1 MAAMFKYLITI
12 SPLGFMYGSSGGFL
26 SPENLVGR
34 SGAKFPPEAA
44 TLSGLFFSTNKV
56 KSSISPKELSDNL
69 FVAGPFWAKSDDP
82 EYFYVPIPWHKIIS
96 KKGVDEWKMKSG
108 KWHRESEDLEPEYSW
123 QTVNSWL
130 NKTATIKK
138 NGDVADI
145 PWKYV
150 PILHPKTKDDE
161 RCTLAEDG
169 LFLENSVQMDD
180 ECCLV
185 YLSTHPLAD
194 GWYRFGGENHLVEI
208 KSVLLDDDSPIV
220 KLLRQ
225 PIQRSFALITPG
237 LWGSNKFSHRY
248 PKNKDFSQKRPE
260 MLTDKP
266 LSYRYRA
273 KGQMGRGRYAVP
285 PGTVYLLREP
295 LDKTWWEFPENWFP
309 KEGFSLKQVGC
320 VLCLPIEIQGG
331 E

>member
-1 MAAMFKYLITI
+1 MFKYLITI

-44 TLSGLFFSTNKV
+44 TLSGLFFSANKV
-56 KSSISPKELSDNL
+56 KSYISPKELSDNL
-69 FVAGPFWAKSDDP
+69 FVAGPFWAKSEDP
-82 EYFYVPIPWHKIIS
+82 EYFYLPIPWHKVVA

-108 KWHRESEDLEPEYSW
+108 KWHREFEDLDPDYSW
-123 QTVNSWL
+123 QTVNSWD
-130 NKTATIKK
+130 NSPAVIKK
-138 NGDVADI
+138 NGDIADT

-169 LFLENSVQMDD
+169 LFLENAVQMDD
-180 ECCLV
+180 ENCLV
-185 YLSTHPLAD
+185 YLSTHALTD

-208 KSVLLDDDSPIV
+208 KTIPLDDDSPIA

-237 LWGSNKFSHRY
+237 IWGSNKFSFRY
-248 PKNKDFSQKRPE
+248 PKNEDFSKKRPD

-266 LSYRYRA
+266 ISYRYRA

-295 LDKTWWEFPENWFP
+295 LDKTWWDFPENWFP

-320 VLCLPIEIQGG
+320 GLCLPIEIQGV